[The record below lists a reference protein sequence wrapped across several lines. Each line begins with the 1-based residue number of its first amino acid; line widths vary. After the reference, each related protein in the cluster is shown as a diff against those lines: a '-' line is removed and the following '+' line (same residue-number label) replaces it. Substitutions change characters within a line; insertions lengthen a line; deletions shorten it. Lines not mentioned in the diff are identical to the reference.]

1 MARVC
6 DVCGKSKKSGNNVTF
21 SHRAIKRTW
30 TPNLRRVRVYDENG
44 TPKRMSVCT
53 RCLRSGLVDRNR
65 PVNSFLTE
73 EVEEVNVESTENE
86 TVETTDENAAVEEVA
101 ETTDSETSTEKSE
114 EVNENEEVSETEEA

>member
-44 TPKRMSVCT
+44 TPKRMNVCT
-53 RCLRSGLVDRNR
+53 RCLRSGKVDRNR

-73 EVEEVNVESTENE
+73 EVEEVNVEATENE
-86 TVETTDENAAVEEVA
+86 TVETTDENTAVEEVV
-101 ETTDSETSTEKSE
+101 ETSEEVEEAVE
-114 EVNENEEVSETEEA
+114 EVNETEEA